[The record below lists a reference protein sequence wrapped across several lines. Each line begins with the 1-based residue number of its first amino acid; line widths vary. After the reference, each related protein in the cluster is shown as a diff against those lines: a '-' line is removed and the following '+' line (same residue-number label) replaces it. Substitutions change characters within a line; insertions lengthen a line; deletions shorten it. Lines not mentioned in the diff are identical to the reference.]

1 MTTDTHRLR
10 DLAEQCRVVAETMQS
25 VVLRQQVLDIAKSYD
40 HMAQV
45 ADERAAREKPEP

>member
-10 DLAEQCRVVAETMQS
+10 QLAEQCRVVAETMQS
-25 VVLRQQVLDIAKSYD
+25 TVLRRQILDIAKSYD
-40 HMAQV
+40 HMAQL